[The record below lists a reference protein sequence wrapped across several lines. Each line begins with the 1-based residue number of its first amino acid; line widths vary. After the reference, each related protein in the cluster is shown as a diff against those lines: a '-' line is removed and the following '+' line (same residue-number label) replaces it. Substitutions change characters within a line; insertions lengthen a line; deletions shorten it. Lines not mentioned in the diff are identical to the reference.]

1 MQNELPFYDS
11 IEDALKAAVV
21 ALGGSKSVGALL
33 FPDKS
38 FEAATR
44 YLQDCLNPA
53 RNEKLEYTQV
63 MLIFKKARDAGV
75 HGPFNWLAA
84 ECGYDAIPITKDE
97 QASRLINSVE
107 SATKTLSAAIA
118 MLNKFQGG
126 VQ

>member
-1 MQNELPFYDS
+1 MQTDLPFYDS

-21 ALGGSKSVGALL
+21 ALGGSKAVGTLL

-63 MLIFKKARDAGV
+63 MLILKKAREAGV
-75 HGPFNWLAA
+75 HGPFSWLAA
-84 ECGYDAIPITKDE
+84 ECGYDALPITKDE
-97 QASRLINSVE
+97 QTSRLINSIE
-107 SATKTLSAAIA
+107 SASKALSAAMA
-118 MLNKFQGG
+118 MLNKHQGG
-126 VQ
+126 AA